1 MKYTKQL
8 LVNDEMGEDNN
19 NHSSTFPRATTVQNR
34 RYILL
39 GFSFYKIIDNTN
51 SNLIRQKF
59 NHSDM
64 TRDIAESQHDSEK
77 IDLKFVIGTENPYD
91 AFAY

>member
-1 MKYTKQL
+1 M
-8 LVNDEMGEDNN
+8 LVNDELGEGKNDDR
-19 NHSSTFPRATTVQNR
+19 SITFPRATTVQNSG
-34 RYILL
+34 YVLL

-59 NHSDM
+59 THSDM
-64 TRDIAESQHDSEK
+64 TRDIVASQHDREK

-91 AFAY
+91 AFVY